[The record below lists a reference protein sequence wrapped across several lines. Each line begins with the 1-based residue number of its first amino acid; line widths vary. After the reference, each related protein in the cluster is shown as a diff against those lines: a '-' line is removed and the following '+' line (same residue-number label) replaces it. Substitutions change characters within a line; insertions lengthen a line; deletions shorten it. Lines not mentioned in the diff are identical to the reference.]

1 MYEYYNSWF
10 QKENE
15 TSTLTQNEIK
25 EYWNGNV

>member
-15 TSTLTQNEIK
+15 TSTLTQEEIK
-25 EYWNGNV
+25 EYWNGSV